1 MKILLTPMA
10 MLYQS
15 HWGNMLVKK
24 IRELEKM
31 QQPVRKAQ
39 ASGDI
44 ILAHYYRLAIKSV
57 NPPFMVDTSSF
68 VNQGN
73 QYYLKGEYDKAI
85 ELYEMITYDTNY
97 VKSWYNEG
105 VVLFK
110 SSRYSQAV
118 DCFDKVLAI
127 NPNDTTAQYYKQ
139 FLTRKL

>member
-1 MKILLTPMA
+1 MGK
-10 MLYQS
+10 YV
-15 HWGNMLVKK
+15 GEK

-31 QQPVRKAQ
+31 QEPVRKAQ

-85 ELYEMITYDTNY
+85 ELYEIITYDPNY
-97 VKSWYNEG
+97 VKSWYNNG
-105 VVLFK
+105 VVLFM
-110 SSRYSQAV
+110 SSRY
-118 DCFDKVLAI
+118 
-127 NPNDTTAQYYKQ
+127 
-139 FLTRKL
+139 